1 MTGAVFFMMIV
12 FDMIG
17 TIANQGDRSLIFLE
31 PKHGC
36 GSPPRC
42 HILLVVAKEPLLMDK
57 NPGYP
62 WVFGEIVVSLA
73 G

>member
-1 MTGAVFFMMIV
+1 
-12 FDMIG
+12 
-17 TIANQGDRSLIFLE
+17 LIFLE

-62 WVFGEIVVSLA
+62 WVFGEIVVSLQRNNKRIMETIKTKRK
-73 G
+73 